1 MQKGN
6 PRIARANRLSAYQNY
21 NFIDEFINKQL
32 RANRIAGPFSL
43 DKSPFGH
50 ILPHVVPLKMTETGG
65 KKRLI
70 LQAFALNHHT
80 ASPVFPD
87 GAPAFRRPHIFQFA
101 KELAKKGEGAWM
113 WKRDLSSYYLQ
124 IPIDPKDYPKLRY
137 VTSF

>member
-1 MQKGN
+1 
-6 PRIARANRLSAYQNY
+6 
-21 NFIDEFINKQL
+21 
-32 RANRIAGPFSL
+32 
-43 DKSPFGH
+43 
-50 ILPHVVPLKMTETGG
+50 MTETGG

-101 KELAKKGEGAWM
+101 KELAKKGQGAWM

-124 IPIDPKDYPKLRY
+124 IPIDPKDYPKLR
-137 VTSF
+137 SGSQFSNDDNDLSQFHLARRPLLLPNLHLGSEASKQQCSES